1 MKRPVLFAA
10 FLALALLLAGC
21 GASEFGVAQN
31 TPDRI
36 VISAENAEKDAF
48 FATGSVEIT
57 VEAP

>member
-21 GASEFGVAQN
+21 GASEFGAAQN
-31 TPDRI
+31 TPDCI
-36 VISAENAEKDAF
+36 VISAE
-48 FATGSVEIT
+48 IP